1 MLFAGLAGR
10 KSILIELAC
19 WLPSELSR
27 KEGKAMAEKILVPMK
42 QNDRVEEFIPY
53 IENVARAGMK
63 VVFMMPYPVGGL
75 TWPIEE
81 FGRKAILEG
90 KRLASYY
97 TWDTNLQKARD
108 RISETL
114 KVLPAKGIEVA
125 ADLYAGS
132 MRSAV
137 EDYMTKGDVHLILAR
152 ARMDNWIGRLLNS
165 TVSVFHS
172 LKRSSVSPVMLINP
186 RLVV

>member
-1 MLFAGLAGR
+1 
-10 KSILIELAC
+10 
-19 WLPSELSR
+19 
-27 KEGKAMAEKILVPMK
+27 MAEKILVPMK
-42 QNDRVEEFIPY
+42 QNDRAEEFIPY

-63 VVFMMPYPVGGL
+63 VIFMVPYPADGL
-75 TWPIEE
+75 AWSTEE

-97 TWDTNLQKARD
+97 TWDTNLQKAKD
-108 RISETL
+108 RISAAL
-114 KVLPAKGIEVA
+114 KVLSAKGIDVA
-125 ADLYAGS
+125 VDLYAGS

-137 EDYMTKGDVHLILAR
+137 EKYAGTGDVHLILAR
-152 ARMDNWIGRLLNS
+152 SRMDNWIGRLLNS
-165 TVSVFHS
+165 TVSVFRS

>member
-1 MLFAGLAGR
+1 VKRL
-10 KSILIELAC
+10 ED
-19 WLPSELSR
+19 E
-27 KEGKAMAEKILVPMK
+27 AMNKNILVPMK

-63 VVFMMPYPVGGL
+63 VVFMVPYPVDGIA
-75 TWPIEE
+75 WPTEE
-81 FGRKAILEG
+81 FGHKAITEG

-97 TWDTNLQKARD
+97 TWDTALQKARD
-108 RISETL
+108 RISVAL
-114 KVLPAKGIEVA
+114 KALSPKGIEVA
-125 ADLYAGS
+125 VDLYAGS

-137 EDYMTKGDVHLILAR
+137 EDYTAKGGVHLILAR
-152 ARMDNWIGRLLNS
+152 SPMDNWIGRLLTGTMS
-165 TVSVFHS
+165 AFRS